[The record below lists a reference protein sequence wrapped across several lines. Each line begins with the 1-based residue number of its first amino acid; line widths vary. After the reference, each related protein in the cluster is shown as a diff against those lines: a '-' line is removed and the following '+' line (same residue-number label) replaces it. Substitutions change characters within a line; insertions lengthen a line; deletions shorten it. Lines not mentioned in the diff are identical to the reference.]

1 MGLSPE
7 VIFTVRGVIPEN
19 YFRYLDTYVVVL
31 EMALRAFS
39 RTVKKY
45 RSRGNPRELLPLV
58 SHQTKG

>member
-45 RSRGNPRELLPLV
+45 RSRATARELLP
-58 SHQTKG
+58 